1 LLQLSRQ
8 PQVVIRDLEQFALN
22 LTVDQMQAVSLS
34 LEEHLGTLE
43 LHVGALAWR
52 WSVLLSLK
60 YLLVLILKLLVF
72 VLPERSISLTF
83 LVRLGLV
90 VEVAHFILQV
100 GLVFTQELVLC
111 LQVLDLGLFLEDIL
125 VQLCNDQLV
134 LLKLQLVV
142 HGSGQSLLLLSLELS
157 DDISTGVDGLLEP
170 VLLHA
175 QGPDDAVVVFDLVL
189 ELGDLNVLLLKV
201 IGFLQVVVLERRVD
215 VS

>member
-1 LLQLSRQ
+1 MLQLSRQ